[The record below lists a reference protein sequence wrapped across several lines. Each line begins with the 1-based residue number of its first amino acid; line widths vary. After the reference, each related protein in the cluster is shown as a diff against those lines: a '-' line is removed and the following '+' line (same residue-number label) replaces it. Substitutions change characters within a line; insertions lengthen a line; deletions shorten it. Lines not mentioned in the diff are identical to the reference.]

1 MEDLSGWAKFVA
13 WLKDAWGYFVA
24 IAAGGGIVLSTIKL
38 VKHFSDP
45 VKEKKKKRADKDA
58 EVDGRLDKL
67 EEHDKKD
74 MERFD
79 EFDKKLDRV
88 EKDINERM
96 EKQEDTNQIMLE
108 SLLSIVTHMIDG
120 NGIKGLKDARNTLIA
135 AVIKR
140 DKPIS

>member
-1 MEDLSGWAKFVA
+1 MSEWEEFVSWLAKS
-13 WLKDAWGYFVA
+13 WGYFAAAV
-24 IAAGGGIVLSTIKL
+24 AGGLIILSAIKIY
-38 VKHFSDP
+38 KTFADP
-45 VKEKKKKRADKDA
+45 VKAKKKKRADKDA

-88 EKDINERM
+88 EKDFNERM

-120 NGIKGLKDARNTLIA
+120 NGINGLKDARNALIA

-140 DKPIS
+140 DKPVS

>member
-1 MEDLSGWAKFVA
+1 MTGWEKFVS
-13 WLKDAWGYFVA
+13 WIGESWGYFA
-24 IAAGGGIVLSTIKL
+24 ALIAGGAILLSAKKIYDMIA
-38 VKHFSDP
+38 DP
-45 VKEKKKKRADKDA
+45 VKAKKKKRKDKDA
-58 EVDGRLDKL
+58 EVDGRLYKL

-74 MERFD
+74 MELFD

-120 NGIKGLKDARNTLIA
+120 NGIKGLKDARNTLIT

-140 DKPIS
+140 DKPVS

>member
-1 MEDLSGWAKFVA
+1 MTGWEKFVS
-13 WLKDAWGYFVA
+13 WIGESWGYF
-24 IAAGGGIVLSTIKL
+24 AALIGGGALLLSAKKIYDMIA
-38 VKHFSDP
+38 DP
-45 VKEKKKKRADKDA
+45 VKAKKKKRKDKDA
-58 EVDGRLDKL
+58 EVDGRLYKL

-74 MERFD
+74 MELFD

-140 DKPIS
+140 DKPVS